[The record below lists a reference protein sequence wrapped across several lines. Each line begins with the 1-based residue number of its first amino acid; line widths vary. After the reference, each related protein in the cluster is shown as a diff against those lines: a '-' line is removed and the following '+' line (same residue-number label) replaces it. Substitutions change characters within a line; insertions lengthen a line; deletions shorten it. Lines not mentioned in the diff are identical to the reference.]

1 MLSENP
7 DISVIIP
14 VRDAEKFLPVCLDSI
29 LRQTFTRWELIIADD
44 GSKDGTGEIAD
55 TYASADG
62 RIKVIHSD
70 NRGVSA
76 ARNACILNSRG
87 RYLAFVDADDIL
99 EPDYLKVLFDL
110 AEKNEADISQCS
122 FCFLNEDGSKTPD
135 PKSFVS
141 VLTERHEIIDAFF
154 SGPVGNVRIS
164 VWAKLFRR
172 ELLTD
177 VRFDQSLR
185 VYEDARFV
193 YDCCK
198 KVKTVCS
205 TDAQLYLYRQHENST
220 MHRRL
225 TGIYLDYFKVFELQ
239 REDFLTDRAT
249 VRKIAVREAECAL
262 WLIRVMI
269 SEGKKDERWEI
280 RKKVLDVTGKI
291 LCSSAPLLLKAKLT
305 GLTLMPHLYF
315 ALVKRRVLSGNE
327 KV

>member
-14 VRDAEKFLPVCLDSI
+14 VHDAEKYLPLCLDSI
-29 LRQTFTRWELIIADD
+29 LRQTFAGWELIIADD
-44 GSKDGTGEIAD
+44 GSNDSSGVIAD
-55 TYASADG
+55 SYASVDG
-62 RIKVIHSD
+62 RIKVIHSE

-76 ARNACILNSRG
+76 ARNACILKSRG

-135 PKSFVS
+135 PHSFVS
-141 VLTERHEIIDAFF
+141 VIKERLEIMDAFF
-154 SGPVGNVRIS
+154 SGPTGNVRIS

-172 ELLTD
+172 EMLTD
-177 VRFDQSLR
+177 VCFDQSLR
-185 VYEDARFV
+185 VYEDASFV
-193 YDCCK
+193 YECCK
-198 KVKTVCS
+198 KAKTVCS
-205 TDAQLYLYRQHENST
+205 TDARLYLYRQHESST
-220 MHRRL
+220 MHLRL
-225 TGIYLDYFKVFELQ
+225 TKIYLDYFEVFKLQ
-239 REDFLTDRAT
+239 REDFQTERAI
-249 VRKIAVREAECAL
+249 VRRIAIREAECAL

-269 SEGKKDERWEI
+269 SEGKNAELREL
-280 RKKVLDVTGKI
+280 RKKALDVTGKV
-291 LCSSAPLLLKAKLT
+291 LCSSAPLLLKSKLT
-305 GLTLMPHLYF
+305 GLALMPHLYF